1 VFVAFYLLWHKTQK
15 VCMDFYLHYL
25 SQYHYLAFYI
35 LLLLCGVG
43 LPIPEDLV
51 IILGGY
57 LAHIGEIEFFPALGI
72 LYLGAISGDFVLY
85 WVGRRF
91 GREILS
97 HKRLTWFFSPNRI
110 KAINYYFHRYGKRT
124 LFFARFMVG
133 LRSTIFLSSGAFKI
147 PFRRV
152 VLFNGIAASVSVSFV
167 CFLGYYFGNRIDQV
181 LYWLKRLEHW
191 IALVV
196 GIAIGIFLVWVFRF
210 FKKKEAEYAK
220 EPAELEI
227 PKE

>member
-1 VFVAFYLLWHKTQK
+1 MHFFLTYLGQ
-15 VCMDFYLHYL
+15 FHYPGFFL
-25 SQYHYLAFYI
+25 

-43 LPIPEDLV
+43 LPIPEDIV
-51 IILGGY
+51 IITGGY
-57 LAHIGEIEFFPALGI
+57 FAHTGQAELLPMFVT

-85 WVGRRF
+85 WVGRRY

-110 KAINYYFHRYGKRT
+110 KAINYYFHHYGNRT

-152 VLFNGIAASVSVSFV
+152 LLFDGIAASVSVSVV
-167 CFLGYYFGNRIDQV
+167 CFLGYYFGDRIDQV

-191 IALVV
+191 IGLVV
-196 GIAIGIFLVWVFRF
+196 GIAIGLFLVWIYRF
-210 FKKKEAEYAK
+210 FKRQEAEYAK
-220 EPAELEI
+220 EPAELEPP

>member
-1 VFVAFYLLWHKTQK
+1 MHFFLNYLG
-15 VCMDFYLHYL
+15 
-25 SQYHYLAFYI
+25 QYHYIGFFI

-51 IILGGY
+51 IVTGGY
-57 LAHIGEIEFFPALGI
+57 FAHTGQAKLIPTFIVV
-72 LYLGAISGDFVLY
+72 YTGAISGDFILY

-91 GREILS
+91 GKEILS
-97 HKRLTWFFSPNRI
+97 HKRLTWFFTPKRI
-110 KAINYYFHRYGKRT
+110 KAINYYFHRYGNRT
-124 LFFARFMVG
+124 LFFGRFMVG

-152 VLFNGIAASVSVSFV
+152 VLFNGIAASFSVSFV
-167 CFLGYYFGNRIDQV
+167 CFLGYYFGDRIDQV

-191 IALVV
+191 IGLVV
-196 GIAIGIFLVWVFRF
+196 GIAIGIFLVWIFRF
-210 FKKKEAEYAK
+210 FKKQESEYEK
-220 EPAELEI
+220 EPAELEV